1 MDAPRPERGRAS
13 GPAPS
18 VTRRSVG
25 TFSLSESDS
34 RTGSFNRLYG
44 ELQPPLLRYLSR
56 LTNDADV
63 AEDVAQEAFMRL
75 LQRPDLSDQAARLW
89 LFTVATNLVR
99 DRGRASSRHQR
110 ILAGGPV
117 PVPTAEPL
125 PDEAAER
132 AEKVARVRAAL
143 DRLSARDRQILLM
156 REEGFRYEEIARTI
170 DVAASSVGTLIARAL
185 RRFSSA
191 YRNEAEE

>member
-1 MDAPRPERGRAS
+1 MLGAPRGAGIRPGS
-13 GPAPS
+13 P

-25 TFSLSESDS
+25 TFSLSESES
-34 RTGSFNRLYG
+34 RAGSFSRLYG
-44 ELQPPLLRYLSR
+44 ELQPPLLRYLTR
-56 LTNDADV
+56 LTNDPDV

-75 LQRPDLSDQAARLW
+75 LQRPDLSDEAARLW

-110 ILAGGPV
+110 ILASGPV
-117 PVPTAEPL
+117 PVPSGEPL
-125 PDEAAER
+125 PDEATER

-143 DRLSARDRQILLM
+143 DRLSERERQILLM
-156 REEGFRYEEIARTI
+156 REEGFRYEEIARAI

-185 RRFSSA
+185 KRFSSA